1 MRAGRTVVIVA
12 TAMAVAAAGTAV
24 WVGTSSAA
32 VSPTTASAATPT
44 TEVQSFAP
52 LTAAAA
58 TSSVATSPLTAPLT
72 AAPLPVGLQQAAD
85 SVPAAGW
92 FHLTNA
98 VVPPGASVVRY
109 RNVDR
114 AIQTGMASH
123 MPGPLDLWF
132 RALGAPGS
140 AITVQLDALDG
151 FGQVLADLGTITV
164 ITGHDMLPLPEGSG
178 GGRRMVVGSDQ
189 QQVWLVEADGSVSDT
204 FPMSGRRIPT
214 ASGADQSGVFRVY
227 SKSKHLRYCEDG
239 VCGTAEHMVRY
250 QRTAKASVGTHS
262 LPTEYG
268 QPVQSVYDLGWPIS
282 HGCTRLEASKAAE
295 VYLWADFGTIVIVM

>member
-12 TAMAVAAAGTAV
+12 TALAVAAVGSAV
-24 WVGTSSAA
+24 WAGASSAA
-32 VSPTTASAATPT
+32 VSPTTATVPSPT
-44 TEVQSFAP
+44 TAVQSFAP
-52 LTAAAA
+52 LT
-58 TSSVATSPLTAPLT
+58 SVAVLPSTAEAPVPTSELP
-72 AAPLPVGLQQAAD
+72 PVGVQQAAD

-92 FHLTNA
+92 FHVTNA
-98 VVPPGASVVRY
+98 TVPPGASVVRY

-114 AIQTGMASH
+114 AIQTGMAAH
-123 MPGPLDLWF
+123 LPGPLSLWF

-140 AITVQLDALDG
+140 AITVQLEALDG
-151 FGQVLADLGTITV
+151 FGQVLADLGTVTV
-164 ITGHDMLPLPEGSG
+164 MTGDDMLPLPEGSG
-178 GGRRMVVGSDQ
+178 EGRRMVIGSDQ

-239 VCGTAEHMVRY
+239 ICGTAEHMVRY
-250 QRTAKASVGTHS
+250 QRTAHASVGTHS

-282 HGCTRLEASKAAE
+282 HGCTRLEASKATE
-295 VYLWADFGTIVIVM
+295 VYRWADFGTIVIVM